1 MQQSIT
7 GWLWGAWLIL
17 CWACANAQPAPVLIL
32 KSREGALYEPVVQS
46 LVNELKRK
54 TPDLNPPIF
63 SLTGSKTDAEIV
75 RNLLER
81 KPRVIVAIGTDAALQ
96 LKQHTESLPESQRP
110 IVVFTMVLDPVALGL
125 VPGAEQSDSHFVG
138 VALTVRPQRQF
149 RALLDVAP
157 QARRIGVVYNPNDAT
172 STRLI
177 QQARDDAE
185 KLGIQLVEASATKP
199 EEVPQALNAL
209 KNQIDAF
216 WLIPDPV
223 CAAPQPFQQIQA
235 FVSERKLPLLAFSDS
250 YVRRGALMAVGPD
263 LAEQGVLAAELVQ
276 QILNG
281 TPAETLPLL
290 TPRRLLSYYNTAQAR
305 RIGIAIPDMLLNLAE
320 KVFDQ

>member
-1 MQQSIT
+1 MRQGIT
-7 GWLWGAWLIL
+7 GWIWGAWLIL
-17 CWACANAQPAPVLIL
+17 CWATASAQTAPVLIL

-46 LVNELKRK
+46 LLAELKRK
-54 TPDLNPPIF
+54 APDLNPPVF
-63 SLTGSKTDAEIV
+63 SLTGSKTDAEVV

-81 KPRVIVAIGTDAALQ
+81 KPRVIVAVGTDATLQ
-96 LKQHTESLPESQRP
+96 LKQHTQSLPESQRP

-125 VPGAEQSDSHFVG
+125 VPSTEQSEPHFVG

-157 QARRIGVVYNPNDAT
+157 AVKRIGVVYNPNDTT
-172 STRLI
+172 SVRLI
-177 QQARDDAE
+177 QQAHEDAE
-185 KLGIQLVEASATKP
+185 KLGLQIVEARAAKP
-199 EEVPQALNAL
+199 EEVPQALNTL

-235 FVSERKLPLLAFSDS
+235 FVSEQKLPLVAFSDS

-263 LAEQGVLAAELVQ
+263 LAEQGVLAAERVQ

-281 TPAETLPLL
+281 APAETMPLL
-290 TPRRLLSYYNTAQAR
+290 TPRRLLSYYNIAQAR

>member
-1 MQQSIT
+1 MQQGLT
-7 GWLWGAWLIL
+7 GWIWGVWLIL
-17 CWACANAQPAPVLIL
+17 CWATASAQAAPVLIL

-46 LVNELKRK
+46 LINELKRK
-54 TPDLNPPIF
+54 APDLNPPIF
-63 SLTGSKTDAEIV
+63 SLTGNKTDTEIV

-96 LKQHTESLPESQRP
+96 LKQHTQSLPDSQRP

-125 VPGAEQSDSHFVG
+125 VPSAEQSDPYFVG
-138 VALTVRPQRQF
+138 VALIVRPQRQF

-157 QARRIGVVYNPNDAT
+157 QVKRIGVVYNPNDAT
-172 STRLI
+172 SARLI
-177 QQARDDAE
+177 QQAQDDAE
-185 KLGIQLVEASATKP
+185 KLSIQLVEAPATKP
-199 EEVPQALNAL
+199 EEVPQALSTL
-209 KNQIDAF
+209 RDQIDAF

-235 FVSERKLPLLAFSDS
+235 FVSELRLPLVAFSDT

-263 LAEQGVLAAELVQ
+263 LAEQGVLAAELVS

-281 TPAETLPLL
+281 APTKKLPLL

>member
-1 MQQSIT
+1 MRQGLT
-7 GWLWGAWLIL
+7 GWIWGVWLIL
-17 CWACANAQPAPVLIL
+17 CWVAADAQTAPVLIL

-46 LVNELKRK
+46 LINELKRK
-54 TPDLNPPIF
+54 APDLNPPIF
-63 SLTGSKTDAEIV
+63 SLTGNKTDAEIV

-96 LKQHTESLPESQRP
+96 LKRHTQSLPESQRP

-125 VPGAEQSDSHFVG
+125 VPSVEQSDPYFVG

-149 RALLDVAP
+149 RALLDVVP
-157 QARRIGVVYNPNDAT
+157 QVKRIGVVYNPSDAT
-172 STRLI
+172 SARLI
-177 QQARDDAE
+177 QQAHDDAE

-199 EEVPQALNAL
+199 EEVPQALSTL
-209 KNQIDAF
+209 RSQIDAF

-235 FVSERKLPLLAFSDS
+235 FVSELRLPMVAFSDT

-263 LAEQGVLAAELVQ
+263 LTVLAAELVQ

-281 TPAETLPLL
+281 ASVATLPLL

-305 RIGIAIPDMLLNLAE
+305 RIGIAIPEMLLNLAE